1 MKLSSGEET
10 ILKGQVLQLAQLIG
24 QNPTAQQINDAIES
38 CELSDKIEMSL
49 DDCYEIIWWVWYDID
64 VKAELREAFSKF
76 DKDKNGYLDVN
87 EFRTA
92 MQSLGETLTDDELA
106 EMMALVDTNN
116 DGKISYEGT
125 FLKIKYFRTLFNLF
139 NLFSF

>member
-1 MKLSSGEET
+1 MKLSSGDEM

-24 QNPTAQQINDAIES
+24 QNPTAQQINDAIDS
-38 CELSDKIEMSL
+38 CKLSDKIGMSL

-76 DKDKNGYLDVN
+76 DKDKNGFLDVD
-87 EFRTA
+87 EFRKA
-92 MQSLGETLTDDELA
+92 MQSLGETLTDIELA

-125 FLKIKYFRTLFNLF
+125 FFFNKEI
-139 NLFSF
+139 FSHSF